1 MMKKL
6 FSEVLIELKLVFLG
20 KSIDILLPP
29 ILFLVLNSMF
39 NLIIG
44 LIGSLILSMFYLF
57 KRISKKENYYY
68 AVGGFLGTLFA
79 IGMVLL
85 NDNSSNFFLPDIIG
99 TAVLILV
106 TFISLVIKKPLA
118 IWASHIT
125 RGWDINW
132 FYRNDVYPAYK
143 EVTIFWLGFFVIRIS
158 IEIYLY
164 INASLSE
171 LTLANIIL
179 GYPVLIA
186 VLTISYIYGITR
198 LHRLGG
204 PGVDEFREGKLPPY
218 RGQNRGF

>member
-1 MMKKL
+1 MKKL

-171 LTLANIIL
+171 LTFANIIL